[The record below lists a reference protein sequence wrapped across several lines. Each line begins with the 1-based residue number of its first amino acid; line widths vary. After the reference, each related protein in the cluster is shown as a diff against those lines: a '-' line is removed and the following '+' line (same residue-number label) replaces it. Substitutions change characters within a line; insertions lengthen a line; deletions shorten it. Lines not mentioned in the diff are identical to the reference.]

1 MLPMPEAASLRSN
14 FAWTFAGNAVYA
26 AGQWVILSLLA
37 KLGSSEMLGQYAL
50 ALAVTAPVTM
60 LVHLNLRA
68 VIGTDVAQKHTFRE
82 YLSVRLWTT
91 GAGLIAIAILAWS
104 VAPSR
109 SMVLVIL
116 SAGLA
121 QSAENVSDAFYGAL
135 QRHERMRRIA
145 ISMMARA
152 ALSAVALGIALWL
165 THDIVIAVFALA
177 CARLTALLA
186 WDARSP
192 SEPVI
197 GRSTPPSSLAILRT
211 ALPLGLVLMLVTLNT
226 NLPRYAIER
235 YRGSRELGAF
245 AAVAGFLSGGNTII
259 NALGQSATP
268 RLARYFWERD
278 TVRFRRL
285 MLQLGGI
292 AIALGAAGVSGAVL
306 LGAPILRLL
315 YRDEYAQYSGL
326 LGALMFAAIPIYL
339 ASTLGYVIT
348 SVRAFDAQLPLFAA
362 VAATCAIASWL
373 LISRYGL
380 AGAPIALAAAG
391 CVQALGELAILRG
404 AFRRVEHTR

>member
-1 MLPMPEAASLRSN
+1 MLPMPEAASLRSH
-14 FAWTFAGNAVYA
+14 FAWTFAGNTVYA
-26 AGQWVILSLLA
+26 AGQWAILSLLA
-37 KLGSSEMLGQYAL
+37 KLGSSEMLGQYAF

-68 VIGTDVAQKHTFRE
+68 VIGTDVARKHTFRE
-82 YLSVRLWTT
+82 YLAVRLWTT
-91 GAGLIAIAILAWS
+91 AAGLIAIAVLAWV

-109 SMVLVIL
+109 PMMLVIL
-116 SAGLA
+116 AAGLA

-135 QRHERMRRIA
+135 QLHERMSRIA

-152 ALSAVALGIALWL
+152 ALSAAALGIALWL
-165 THDIVIAVFALA
+165 AHDIVIAVLALA
-177 CARLTALLA
+177 WARLTMLLA

-192 SEPVI
+192 WELSSGQPTSR
-197 GRSTPPSSLAILRT
+197 GSLAILRT
-211 ALPLGLVLMLVTLNT
+211 AMPLGLVLMLVTLNT

-268 RLARYFWERD
+268 RLARYFGERD
-278 TVRFRRL
+278 TARFRRL
-285 MLQLGGI
+285 MLQLSGI
-292 AIALGAAGVSGAVL
+292 AVALGVAGVSGAFL
-306 LGAPILRLL
+306 LGAPLLRLL

-326 LGALMFAAIPIYL
+326 LAGLMFAGIPIYL

-348 SVRAFDAQLPLFAA
+348 SVRAFDAQLPLFAL
-362 VAATCAIASWL
+362 VAATCVIASWL

-380 AGAPIALAAAG
+380 AGAPMALAAAA